1 MKILIIECNAEELRA
16 NRTIIDTLNESL
28 SNFTRPMFG
37 VDFDISKV
45 SDVSDDTQEEKYDGE
60 F

>member
-16 NRTIIDTLNESL
+16 NRTIIDTLNEAL

-37 VDFDISKV
+37 VDFDISKA
-45 SDVSDDTQEEKYDGE
+45 DVSELEEEDNE
-60 F
+60 

>member
-16 NRTIIDTLNESL
+16 NRTIIDTLNEAL

-37 VDFDISKV
+37 VDFDISKADL
-45 SDVSDDTQEEKYDGE
+45 S
-60 F
+60 